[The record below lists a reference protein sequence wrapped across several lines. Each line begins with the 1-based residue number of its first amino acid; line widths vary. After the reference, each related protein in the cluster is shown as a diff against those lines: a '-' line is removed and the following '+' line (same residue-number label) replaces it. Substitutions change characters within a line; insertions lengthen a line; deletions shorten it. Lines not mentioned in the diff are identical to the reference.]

1 MYNAFNMRVIWKT
14 EWLQPQVALQVSE
27 KEKFQCTCTTLGKP
41 ALAVHDANDNICTH

>member
-41 ALAVHDANDNICTH
+41 ALAVHDAYDNICTH